1 MGEDDFKLFVFYC
14 WQLKITT
21 LYQLQQIKQQYNVKS
36 NNDLLDL
43 LCKLYNSDYY
53 KITDAYY
60 TKLFNDRQ
68 KQLI

>member
-1 MGEDDFKLFVFYC
+1 MDRQQMQDLMFYC

-36 NNDLLDL
+36 NKDLLDL

-53 KITDAYY
+53 Y
-60 TKLFNDRQ
+60 T
-68 KQLI
+68 I